1 MESERLARLE
11 GKIDVMN
18 EYLRD
23 HMEEQDKHNE
33 IFYRNRDKVE
43 RMEAKHGVIS
53 ALAVFM
59 SGLISIIAGFFT
71 HK

>member
-1 MESERLARLE
+1 MEGERLARLE
-11 GKIDVMN
+11 GKIDVMS
-18 EYLRD
+18 EYLRAHID
-23 HMEEQDKHNE
+23 SQEKHND

-43 RMEAKHGVIS
+43 RMEAKHGAIS

-59 SGLISIIAGFFT
+59 SGLISIIAGFFS